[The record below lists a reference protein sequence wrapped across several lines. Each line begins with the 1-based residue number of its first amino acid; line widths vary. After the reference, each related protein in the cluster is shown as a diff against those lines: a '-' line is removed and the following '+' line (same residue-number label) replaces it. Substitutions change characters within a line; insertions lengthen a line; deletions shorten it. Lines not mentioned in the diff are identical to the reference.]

1 MKKTVIMI
9 LSCLFLF
16 HISLTVYAK
25 NDETKAMFEL
35 LGVTYKETDAGVE
48 FVVDEN
54 TPQISLEARE
64 QFIQKYKNGQSVGD
78 FSISLVKIDETGTY
92 NIIISSSDGNAELF
106 INNDTNIYI
115 SSNHTFFSLTYAES
129 DNHSAIS
136 YCKGEMEISE
146 YGANKYEEYRRNKNG
161 EYLPYITSDGRTHYT
176 YGMDGELRSS
186 SDLKEGI
193 IYDKNGNPEDQWITM
208 SDGSKILVPYGSEE
222 DVKAFVE
229 KIGGIDSLFYVED
242 GVRWVSPEVTQYMTQ
257 WSYAKRLG
265 LTVDDYQQ
273 KNEELNAYM
282 ESENVSCVNLNKKAE
297 IYGVDRTNFF
307 NDVEEIQVENYS
319 DYLST
324 QGIMEEFNR
333 LLNEFRVENGLE
345 PLDTSDVRLQEVADI
360 RAEESMYVM
369 SCNHDRPFAGTASSF
384 GIGENVM
391 MIYGV
396 YGSNEGIARQ
406 MLEGWMN
413 SAGHRANMLNENW
426 TQSSVSVKIAYINGS
441 LTVIASDEFSGENYT
456 QKVEQ
461 NETLQK
467 RIALG
472 AQTPDKYTS
481 AADYYKALAGYITD
495 KQMEEIKSNINT
507 EDMGIVAGPGD
518 LIVLDGNGD
527 KFKLPNGLDWT
538 QAWADFYIMEDWF
551 YNAMTGESVSV
562 QAGTLHILDEAGNV
576 NHFYINPE
584 SIMDADSMVSVYFL
598 NTFTGNTIAI
608 VPSTYETLD
617 TIFPGGY
624 DASMWA
630 DSRVYFIA
638 NGDSFYVDFN
648 NMAY

>member
-630 DSRVYFIA
+630 DSRVYYIA